1 MDITRSSLAEK
12 WRDKISKANILD
24 RLLKDLANKLTPPL
38 TPSQITLG
46 IKLIGKILPDLQST
60 TVDIGPNLT
69 SMTKLEL
76 ESRMYILGLNP
87 TTVWESLNNQSVIE
101 HVPELIDQNE
111 SLEEGTT
118 PDTVDE
124 G

>member
-87 TTVWESLNNQSVIE
+87 TTVWESLNNQSVIQ